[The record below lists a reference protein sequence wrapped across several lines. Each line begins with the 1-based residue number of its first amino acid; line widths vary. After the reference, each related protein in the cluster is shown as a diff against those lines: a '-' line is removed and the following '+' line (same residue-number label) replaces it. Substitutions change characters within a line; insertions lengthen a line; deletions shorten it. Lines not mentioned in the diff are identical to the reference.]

1 MNLKINQMIREA
13 AYYKW
18 LSYDGC
24 VDSLT
29 CWLQAEEEILKLN
42 PQNEFD
48 GWASEMIEE
57 ITKDRDEF

>member
-1 MNLKINQMIREA
+1 MNPEIQQMIREA

-29 CWLQAEEEILKLN
+29 CWLQAEEEILKS
-42 PQNEFD
+42 F
-48 GWASEMIEE
+48 
-57 ITKDRDEF
+57 

>member
-1 MNLKINQMIREA
+1 
-13 AYYKW
+13 
-18 LSYDGC
+18 
-24 VDSLT
+24 
-29 CWLQAEEEILKLN
+29 LQAEEEILKLN